1 MLWILDLLTVFRIHS
16 MIADVNYRGK
26 IHTSIQKH
34 FFFQF
39 VITWETRVRNVH
51 FTKAAL
57 EWQKWIVVD
66 LRMNSCFCKTSLL
79 LLLRFTSS
87 YSGISHPNKLFFPM
101 GTSLEV
107 NLFPRLYYIT
117 SEQLNKLALA
127 WFSFAEEVKSKRD
140 IHVNSLTTTIVTAF
154 LMAKT
159 FTRIGVMEPTLRA
172 FTSWMYWALE
182 WTKSSE

>member
-1 MLWILDLLTVFRIHS
+1 MAVMDSERLENELMLL
-16 MIADVNYRGK
+16 
-26 IHTSIQKH
+26 Q
-34 FFFQF
+34 
-39 VITWETRVRNVH
+39 
-51 FTKAAL
+51 
-57 EWQKWIVVD
+57 
-66 LRMNSCFCKTSLL
+66 TSLL
-79 LLLRFTSS
+79 LLLPFTSS
-87 YSGISHPNKLFFPM
+87 YNGISHPNKVFFPM

-127 WFSFAEEVKSKRD
+127 WFSFAEEEVKSKRD

-172 FTSWMYWALE
+172 FTS
-182 WTKSSE
+182 